1 MLPPM
6 PDKYFTVRDLAR
18 YSKLSERQ
26 VWKFLGLPPGE
37 ALPAY
42 RPGRKVL
49 VKRSEFDAW
58 FTRYQTRGRPALVTA
73 LAYGAA
79 AVALPGTAMPRPAD
93 LDPAAVVVTDDLDS
107 DRALGGTER

>member
-6 PDKYFTVRDLAR
+6 PDEYFTVRDLAR

-26 VWKFLGLPPGE
+26 VWKFLALPPGE

-58 FTRYQTRGRPALVTA
+58 FTRYRMRGRPALVEA
-73 LAYGAA
+73 L
-79 AVALPGTAMPRPAD
+79 R
-93 LDPAAVVVTDDLDS
+93 S
-107 DRALGGTER
+107 LGLEATT